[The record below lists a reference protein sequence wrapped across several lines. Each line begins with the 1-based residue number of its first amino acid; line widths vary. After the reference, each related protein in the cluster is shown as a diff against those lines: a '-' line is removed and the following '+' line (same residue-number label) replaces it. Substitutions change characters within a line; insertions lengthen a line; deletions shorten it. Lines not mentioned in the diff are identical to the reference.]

1 MPLQHARIYHLHAWG
16 LTSRC
21 DVNILKAMRV
31 KSLFF
36 TLVVALNFSFWL
48 SSGIFADD
56 LTLGVATTIPI
67 SDSNVNNGSIV
78 SSSSKGFILS
88 QKPYDMSVVGVVAVK
103 PAVSLEAAS
112 LSGDVKRYPVIS
124 TGTTGILVSTI
135 NGPIAKGD
143 HIASSSIQGVGMRA
157 TKAGFVV
164 AAAQEN
170 FSSKNPKELKRIE
183 AVLIMRHSAPRATL
197 QRSLFDIANLSAIA
211 WTEEP
216 LTVFRYLL
224 AGVVILLSFLLG
236 FFSFGRVAGSGV
248 EALGRN
254 PLAAR
259 VIQLGIALN
268 VFITVAIIA
277 AGILVAILIL
287 TI

>member
-1 MPLQHARIYHLHAWG
+1 M
-16 LTSRC
+16 TSRFG
-21 DVNILKAMRV
+21 VNILIAMRL
-31 KSLFF
+31 KALFF
-36 TLVVALNFSFWL
+36 TLVLGLCFSL
-48 SSGIFADD
+48 RLASTIYAED
-56 LTLGVATTIPI
+56 LTLGVATTVPI
-67 SDSNVNNGSIV
+67 NDSNVNDGSII
-78 SSSSKGFILS
+78 SNSSKGFTLT
-88 QKPYDMSVVGVVAVK
+88 QKPYDMSVVGVVVLNA
-103 PAVSLEAAS
+103 AISLEATS
-112 LSGDVKRYPVIS
+112 PSDKVKRYPIVYS
-124 TGTTGILVSTI
+124 GTTHILVSTI
-135 NGPIAKGD
+135 NGPITKGD
-143 HIASSSIQGVGMRA
+143 YITSSSIPGVGMRS

-170 FSSKNPKELKRIE
+170 FTSKNPKELKRIE
-183 AVLIMRHSAPRATL
+183 AVLFMRHSAPRATL
-197 QRSLFDIANLSAIA
+197 QRNLFDVANLSALA

-224 AGVVILLSFLLG
+224 AGIVILLSFFLG
-236 FFSFGRVAGSGV
+236 FISFGRVAGRGV